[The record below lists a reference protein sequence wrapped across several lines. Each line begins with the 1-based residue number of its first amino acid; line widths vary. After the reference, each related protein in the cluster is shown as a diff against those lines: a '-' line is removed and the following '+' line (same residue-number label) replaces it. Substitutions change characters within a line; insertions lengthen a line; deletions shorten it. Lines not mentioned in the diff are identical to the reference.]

1 MQRCKLG
8 GARRDGEKKRSIC
21 VRGTCGFAI
30 QCLGDNRFN
39 GFTSTREQ
47 RLRQHLGAQAQPQRS
62 SSLIQCTGYPQV
74 SCHPKDTLYG
84 EPGERGEEA
93 ED

>member
-1 MQRCKLG
+1 MKRCQLG

-21 VRGTCGFAI
+21 VRGVI

-39 GFTSTREQ
+39 GFPSTREQ

-84 EPGERGEEA
+84 EPGERGKEA